1 MKLFGFKIDSLTL
14 LAIILAIGLVVD
26 DAIVMLE
33 NIHRYIEEG
42 LSPKEAAF
50 KGSKEIGFSVVAMT
64 ITLAAVYAPTGF
76 MSGTTAVLFRE
87 FAFTLAGAVIIS
99 GFVAL
104 TLSPMMCAYLLK
116 SKHKESY
123 LSQKLNI
130 LFNKFMNYYK
140 NLLKILLN
148 NYFIFIGILLVV
160 GIIGF
165 FTFKTIPQSLIPI
178 EDQGVINLNMTFPNG
193 ATKDFQNKYD
203 KKLSNILKSINGVK
217 YNIITGNSPFVFLDD
232 WTKRPSIQKIKEEI
246 DKKTSNF
253 AAISVSSIIPSVLPS
268 STSDTPAGLEVFIST
283 TENNTKNLYY
293 KMQDIAAKM
302 QDEPIFTKITNNLQF
317 NTIAWDIS
325 FKINQMQSY
334 KVQPTDIRDTL
345 KTLFSGASSLGNIVS
360 GNITYPIRLQMQKSD
375 LSRFSVLNDIY
386 VKGGSSGENMVPV
399 KNLINIETSNQLGH
413 IYTQNRMLGGTIS
426 AVIPDKMGLNEVVKK
441 ANSIFTSNL
450 KPGQGFSY
458 RGQIQQFL
466 ESSGT
471 MTGLF
476 ILSIVFIYLI
486 LAAQFESFIDPLIIL
501 FTVPLCIVSALV
513 TLKFTGGSLNIITN
527 IGLITLV
534 GLITKHGILIT
545 QFANENLQK
554 GQSLFEAVVNSGTT
568 RLRPIIM
575 TTLAMVLGAIPLAL
589 ATGPGS
595 NSHSQIG
602 WVIVGG
608 MLFGT
613 VFSLLIVPSAYMIFA
628 PLDYNK
634 RKLIKKNSGNNNIY

>member
-1 MKLFGFKIDSLTL
+1 
-14 LAIILAIGLVVD
+14 
-26 DAIVMLE
+26 
-33 NIHRYIEEG
+33 
-42 LSPKEAAF
+42 
-50 KGSKEIGFSVVAMT
+50 MT

-116 SKHKESY
+116 PKQKEAY
-123 LSQKLNI
+123 LSKKLNI
-130 LFNKFMNYYK
+130 LFNKFMHAYK
-140 NLLKILLN
+140 KLLKILLK
-148 NYFIFIGILLVV
+148 NYFIFISILVIV

-165 FTFKTIPQSLIPI
+165 FTFKTIPQKLIPI
-178 EDQGVINLNMTFPNG
+178 EDKGQIMFSMTFPNG
-193 ATKDFQNKYD
+193 ASQQFHNKYGRE
-203 KKLSNILKSINGVK
+203 LSKILQSIPGVK
-217 YNIITGNSPFVFLDD
+217 YAAIIGNSPFVFLDD
-232 WTKRPSIQKIKEEI
+232 WTKRPSIQEIKKDI
-246 DKKTSNF
+246 DSKTSDF
-253 AAISVSSIIPSVLPS
+253 AAISVSSAIPSVLPTG
-268 STSDTPAGLEVFIST
+268 TSDTPAGLEVFIST
-283 TENNTKNLYY
+283 TKSNTKNLYY

-302 QDEPIFTKITNNLQF
+302 QNDPIFSKVTNNLKF
-317 NTIAWDIS
+317 DTIAWDIS

-334 KVQPTDIRDTL
+334 KVKPTDINDTL
-345 KTLFSGASSLGNIVS
+345 NTLFSGASSLGNIVS
-360 GNITYPIRLQMQKSD
+360 GNITYPIKVKMQKED

-386 VKGGSSGENMVPV
+386 VKGGSSGSDMIPV
-399 KNLINIETSNQLGH
+399 KNLININTSYQQGH
-413 IYTQNRMLGGTIS
+413 VYTENRMLGASIT
-426 AVIPDKMGLNEVVKK
+426 ANIPDDIGLNEIVQKTNNILK
-441 ANSIFTSNL
+441 NTL
-450 KPGQGFSY
+450 KPDQSFRY
-458 RGQIQQFL
+458 KGQIQQFL

-476 ILSIVFIYLI
+476 ILSIIFIYLI

-513 TLKFTGGSLNIITN
+513 TLKITGGSLNIITN

-545 QFANENLQK
+545 QFANDNLQK
-554 GQSLFEAVVNSGTT
+554 GHSLFESVINSCTT

-575 TTLAMVLGAIPLAL
+575 TTLAMVLGALPLAL

-634 RKLIKKNSGNNNIY
+634 RKLIKKNAANNNI